1 MTLAPDP
8 NWQDEHAEALMAA
21 VAKLR
26 NTEEAGAFLRDLCT
40 RRELEEMSKRWA
52 VARMLDKGQP
62 YRAVAEATG
71 TSTATVTR
79 IAQWL
84 NYGTGGYRMML
95 DRIKRSRR

>member
-1 MTLAPDP
+1 MTLSPDP
-8 NWQDEHAEALMAA
+8 EWNDEDADALLTA
-21 VAKLR
+21 VSKLR
-26 NTEEAGAFLRDLCT
+26 NKDEAGSFMRDLCT

-52 VARMLDKGQP
+52 VARMLDSGES
-62 YRAVAEATG
+62 YRSAAAATG

-95 DRIKRSRR
+95 DRMKRSRS